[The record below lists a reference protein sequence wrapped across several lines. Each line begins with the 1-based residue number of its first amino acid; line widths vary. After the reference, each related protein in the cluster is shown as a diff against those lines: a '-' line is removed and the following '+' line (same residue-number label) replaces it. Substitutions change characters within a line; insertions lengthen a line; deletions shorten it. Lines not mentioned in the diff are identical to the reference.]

1 MPKFE
6 EVQNLLTRVHPKLS
20 PKLQKAAA
28 FLLENPEK
36 IATQSMRKV
45 ATDSGV
51 ALPNF
56 ARLAKAIG
64 FDKYN
69 ELRDVYRKQVQIGQ
83 YGGYPERADR
93 LQSLGK
99 ASSDKSIWSS
109 FHASAIQN
117 IEHAYRCV
125 DAKLIG
131 LIVEQ
136 LLNRDHIHLVG
147 ALSSYPFTEYVQY
160 VGSMVL
166 PKFKL
171 LGRPGGIMADDLLD
185 IKDNDAVLCIAIQ
198 PCARIAVEV
207 AKLAYERGIYVVGI
221 TDSRASPLA
230 TYSTEI
236 LLTSRESP
244 MFFESYICSVAI
256 IELLLGFMAL
266 RAGPE
271 VVTRIA
277 QIESDRRLL
286 KEYYNTTREH

>member
-6 EVQNLLTRVHPKLS
+6 EVQDLLTRVYPKLS
-20 PKLQKAAA
+20 PTLQKAAA
-28 FLLENPEK
+28 FLLEYPEK

-56 ARLAKAIG
+56 ARLAKVIG
-64 FDKYN
+64 FDKYS
-69 ELRDVYRKQVQIGQ
+69 ELQDVHRKQVQIGQ
-83 YGGYPERADR
+83 YGGYTERADR
-93 LQSLGK
+93 LQSLGR
-99 ASSDKSIWSS
+99 ASSDETIWSS

-125 DAKLIG
+125 DAKLVEST
-131 LIVEQ
+131 VEQ
-136 LLNRDHIHLVG
+136 LLNRDHIYLVG
-147 ALSSYPFTEYVQY
+147 ALSSYPLTEYIQY
-160 VGSMVL
+160 VGSMIL

-171 LGRPGGIMADDLLD
+171 LGRPGGIIAGDLLD
-185 IKDNDAVLCIAIQ
+185 IGENDAVLCIAIQ
-198 PCARIAVEV
+198 PCARTTVEV
-207 AKLAYERGIYVVGI
+207 AKLAYERGVYVVGI

-236 LLTSRESP
+236 LLTFRESP
-244 MFFESYICSVAI
+244 MFYESQLCSVAI

-277 QIESDRRLL
+277 QIESDRWRL
-286 KEYYNTTREH
+286 KEYYSTTKKH